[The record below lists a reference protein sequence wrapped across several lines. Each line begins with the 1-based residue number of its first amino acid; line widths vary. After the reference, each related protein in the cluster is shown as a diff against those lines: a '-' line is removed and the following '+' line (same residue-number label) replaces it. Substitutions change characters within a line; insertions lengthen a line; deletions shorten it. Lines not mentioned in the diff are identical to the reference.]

1 MSRRPRTQAVPQ
13 TAGGRPAGRRAPRRR
28 DQDGRSVGP
37 TTIVLGVG
45 LVLILVGLASV
56 VATLPNAPEPTPATG
71 PLPITFGHTLDE
83 DTYLVTDPTT
93 QFRLGDPFA
102 YSVDPPVHAGVD
114 TVYVSVTRY
123 EGGTEVVLQPP
134 SPQRLLPEPASFG
147 YETTTNDMVELF
159 GYGPFTMKI
168 YLAPE
173 GPVYARGRFEIVDP
187 GIPE

>member
-1 MSRRPRTQAVPQ
+1 MTRRPRTQAVQQ
-13 TAGGRPAGRRAPRRR
+13 TAGRPARRR
-28 DQDGRSVGP
+28 TQRRSDREGRSFGP
-37 TTIVLGVG
+37 STIVLGVG

-56 VATLPNAPEPTPATG
+56 VATLPDEPAPTPAAG

-114 TVYVSVTRY
+114 SVYVSVVRY
-123 EGGTEVVLQPP
+123 EAGTEVVLQPP
-134 SPQRLLPEPASFG
+134 TPQRLLPEPASFG
-147 YETTTNDMVELF
+147 YATTTNDMVELF
-159 GYGPFTMKI
+159 GYGQFTMKI
-168 YLAPE
+168 YLGPE
-173 GPVYARGRFEIVDP
+173 GAVYARGRFEIVDP